1 MSAPR
6 ELGSSYTPSEIEP
19 QVAARWSAS
28 DYGNPEGS
36 DSVAKADLPP
46 FTIIM
51 PPPNVT
57 GGLHVGHALFVT
69 LEDLLARRARME
81 GRPTLWLPGVDH
93 ASIAAQFVLDKV
105 IAEEGESRSS
115 LGRERYLQRMDRFM
129 EETRGVILGQFRRL
143 GASADWG
150 RTRFTMD
157 EVSSRAVRT
166 AFATLYERGL
176 AYRTEALVNWCPGC
190 KTSVSDLESIAVEER
205 GNIWEIRYPLEGGAP
220 GDGIVVATTRPETLL
235 GDTAV
240 AVHPDDPRYAQLI
253 GKRVIIP
260 FVDRAVPILGDDFV
274 DQTFGTGAVKVT
286 PAHDPNDR
294 EVGLRHNLPA
304 PTILDEAAHIVADAP
319 KPFAGM
325 ERFAARKAIVA
336 ALDALGLLVSVKP
349 HTANPARC
357 QRSNDILEPRLRT
370 QWFIRTKPLAEKAL
384 AATRSGKTRIVPAHF
399 EKTWEHWLTEI
410 RDWNVSRQLWWGHR
424 IPAWYCADGHI
435 TVSADADG
443 PSGCSE
449 CGALAESLVQE
460 SDIFDTWFSS
470 GLWPFSTLGW
480 PDQTSDLKRY
490 YPSQVME
497 TGHDILFF
505 WVARMMML
513 GIELMGEPPFE
524 TIYLHGM
531 VRDPE
536 GQKMSKTKG
545 NVVDPLSLIDEIGAD
560 ALRFAL
566 VSGTAAGADQRL
578 SPEKLENARNF
589 MNKLWNAARF
599 VLGARPAEVT
609 GDRPD
614 ARSAQEG
621 AGEFGAWMSA
631 RISTAVEDVDRN
643 LAGYGFSEAAQRIYD
658 AIWAEYCDQ
667 AIELAKVTLADES
680 RPAAERAAVWWTL
693 VDGLDALLRLL
704 HPVAPFIT
712 EGIWEALPRR
722 EGDGPLLATAAWPVR
737 NGKGG
742 NDTSAIDQWLEL
754 VREVRAAR
762 TSTKLPAGAWMPLAV
777 AAPAPLAASGER
789 LRAAI
794 ERLARV
800 RPLTIASKLPAGEE
814 GMLIVA
820 GALTA
825 RLTPPEAD
833 ASTRDADRVRRERE
847 LVAARTQLAAA
858 EARLA
863 DSSFTGKAPAT
874 VVAGAERRVA
884 ELRDEIARLEQGA

>member
-1 MSAPR
+1 
-6 ELGSSYTPSEIEP
+6 
-19 QVAARWSAS
+19 
-28 DYGNPEGS
+28 
-36 DSVAKADLPP
+36 
-46 FTIIM
+46 
-51 PPPNVT
+51 
-57 GGLHVGHALFVT
+57 
-69 LEDLLARRARME
+69 
-81 GRPTLWLPGVDH
+81 
-93 ASIAAQFVLDKV
+93 
-105 IAEEGESRSS
+105 
-115 LGRERYLQRMDRFM
+115 
-129 EETRGVILGQFRRL
+129 
-143 GASADWG
+143 
-150 RTRFTMD
+150 
-157 EVSSRAVRT
+157 
-166 AFATLYERGL
+166 
-176 AYRTEALVNWCPGC
+176 
-190 KTSVSDLESIAVEER
+190 
-205 GNIWEIRYPLEGGAP
+205 
-220 GDGIVVATTRPETLL
+220 
-235 GDTAV
+235 
-240 AVHPDDPRYAQLI
+240 
-253 GKRVIIP
+253 
-260 FVDRAVPILGDDFV
+260 
-274 DQTFGTGAVKVT
+274 
-286 PAHDPNDR
+286 
-294 EVGLRHNLPA
+294 
-304 PTILDEAAHIVADAP
+304 
-319 KPFAGM
+319 M

-621 AGEFGAWMSA
+621 AGEFGAWLSA

-712 EGIWEALPRR
+712 EGIWAALPRR
-722 EGDGPLLATAAWPVR
+722 AGDGPLLATAAWPVR
-737 NGKGG
+737 NAKGG
-742 NDTSAIDQWLEL
+742 DEASTIDQWLEL

-777 AAPAPLAASGER
+777 AAPADLAASGER

-800 RPLTIASKLPAGEE
+800 RPLTIASNLPAGEE

-820 GALTA
+820 GTLTA

-833 ASTRDADRVRRERE
+833 ASTRDADRARRERE

-863 DSSFTGKAPAT
+863 DPSFTGKAPAT

>member
-1 MSAPR
+1 
-6 ELGSSYTPSEIEP
+6 
-19 QVAARWSAS
+19 
-28 DYGNPEGS
+28 
-36 DSVAKADLPP
+36 
-46 FTIIM
+46 
-51 PPPNVT
+51 
-57 GGLHVGHALFVT
+57 
-69 LEDLLARRARME
+69 
-81 GRPTLWLPGVDH
+81 
-93 ASIAAQFVLDKV
+93 
-105 IAEEGESRSS
+105 
-115 LGRERYLQRMDRFM
+115 
-129 EETRGVILGQFRRL
+129 
-143 GASADWG
+143 
-150 RTRFTMD
+150 
-157 EVSSRAVRT
+157 
-166 AFATLYERGL
+166 
-176 AYRTEALVNWCPGC
+176 
-190 KTSVSDLESIAVEER
+190 
-205 GNIWEIRYPLEGGAP
+205 
-220 GDGIVVATTRPETLL
+220 
-235 GDTAV
+235 
-240 AVHPDDPRYAQLI
+240 
-253 GKRVIIP
+253 
-260 FVDRAVPILGDDFV
+260 
-274 DQTFGTGAVKVT
+274 
-286 PAHDPNDR
+286 
-294 EVGLRHNLPA
+294 
-304 PTILDEAAHIVADAP
+304 
-319 KPFAGM
+319 M

-336 ALDALGLLVSVKP
+336 AIDALGLLVSVKP

-435 TVSADADG
+435 TVSADAAG

-513 GIELMGEPPFE
+513 GIEMMGEPPFE

-578 SPEKLENARNF
+578 SPEKLESARNF

-712 EGIWEALPRR
+712 EGIWAALPRR
-722 EGDGPLLATAAWPVR
+722 AGDGPLLATAAWPVR
-737 NGKGG
+737 NAKGG
-742 NDTSAIDQWLEL
+742 DEASTIDQWLEL

-777 AAPAPLAASGER
+777 AAPADLAASGER

-800 RPLTIASKLPAGEE
+800 RPLTIASNLPAGEE

-820 GALTA
+820 GTLTA

-833 ASTRDADRVRRERE
+833 ASTRDADRARRERE

-863 DSSFTGKAPAT
+863 DPSFTGKAPAT

>member
-1 MSAPR
+1 
-6 ELGSSYTPSEIEP
+6 
-19 QVAARWSAS
+19 
-28 DYGNPEGS
+28 
-36 DSVAKADLPP
+36 
-46 FTIIM
+46 
-51 PPPNVT
+51 
-57 GGLHVGHALFVT
+57 
-69 LEDLLARRARME
+69 
-81 GRPTLWLPGVDH
+81 
-93 ASIAAQFVLDKV
+93 
-105 IAEEGESRSS
+105 
-115 LGRERYLQRMDRFM
+115 
-129 EETRGVILGQFRRL
+129 
-143 GASADWG
+143 
-150 RTRFTMD
+150 
-157 EVSSRAVRT
+157 
-166 AFATLYERGL
+166 
-176 AYRTEALVNWCPGC
+176 
-190 KTSVSDLESIAVEER
+190 
-205 GNIWEIRYPLEGGAP
+205 
-220 GDGIVVATTRPETLL
+220 
-235 GDTAV
+235 
-240 AVHPDDPRYAQLI
+240 
-253 GKRVIIP
+253 
-260 FVDRAVPILGDDFV
+260 
-274 DQTFGTGAVKVT
+274 
-286 PAHDPNDR
+286 
-294 EVGLRHNLPA
+294 
-304 PTILDEAAHIVADAP
+304 
-319 KPFAGM
+319 M

-336 ALDALGLLVSVKP
+336 AIDALGLLVSVKP

-621 AGEFGAWMSA
+621 AGEFGAWLSA
-631 RISTAVEDVDRN
+631 RISSAIEDVDRN
-643 LAGYGFSEAAQRIYD
+643 LLGYGFSEAAQRIYD

-777 AAPAPLAASGER
+777 AAPADLAASGER

-800 RPLTIASKLPAGEE
+800 RPLTIASNLPAGEE

-820 GALTA
+820 GTLTA

-833 ASTRDADRVRRERE
+833 ASTRDADRARRERE

-863 DSSFTGKAPAT
+863 DPSFTGKAPAT